1 MIHDWRFP
9 GKEISDH
16 GFHYQNGSDSSGD
29 FVRKECNEI
38 SVGNIRDVDFR
49 FGNSHTNMN
58 MKKGEKY
65 TMLISEREA
74 GLVLTALEFALKL
87 NELLPFSEDRK
98 ELSAAKKLCDRIK
111 HECRKF
117 PTELKGL
124 DQ

>member
-1 MIHDWRFP
+1 MNP
-9 GKEISDH
+9 
-16 GFHYQNGSDSSGD
+16 
-29 FVRKECNEI
+29 
-38 SVGNIRDVDFR
+38 
-49 FGNSHTNMN
+49 TNVN

-74 GLVLTALEFALKL
+74 GLVLAALEFALKL
-87 NELLPFSEDRK
+87 KELLPFSE
-98 ELSAAKKLCDRIK
+98 EQEEWAAAKKLVARIK

>member
-1 MIHDWRFP
+1 MNP
-9 GKEISDH
+9 
-16 GFHYQNGSDSSGD
+16 
-29 FVRKECNEI
+29 
-38 SVGNIRDVDFR
+38 
-49 FGNSHTNMN
+49 TNVN

-74 GLVLTALEFALKL
+74 GLVLAALEFALKL
-87 NELLPFSEDRK
+87 KELLPFSE
-98 ELSAAKKLCDRIK
+98 EQEEWAAKKLCARIK